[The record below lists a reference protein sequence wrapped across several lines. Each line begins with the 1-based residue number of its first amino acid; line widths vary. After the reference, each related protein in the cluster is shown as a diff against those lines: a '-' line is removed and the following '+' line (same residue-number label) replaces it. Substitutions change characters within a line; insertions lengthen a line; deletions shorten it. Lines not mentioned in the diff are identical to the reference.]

1 MHKATTAWMQ
11 AVREA
16 LGMQLACLYRAC
28 GGAAFDSAMF
38 HYLHD
43 YQAWVT
49 ELTWAYAP
57 DAEMMSSCKC
67 DSSRKNRAGFENR
80 VTLFVVCL
88 SGWYWWRWDQI
99 HVIQALLFWS
109 HTSSSAWLGLS
120 QVCISVTSYV
130 LWPMETINPWVW
142 DMNWTVHRIRQVSQS
157 SGVDKAK
164 QLYLQK

>member
-1 MHKATTAWMQ
+1 MGAGCAGSSRD
-11 AVREA
+11 AVCMSVQS
-16 LGMQLACLYRAC
+16 LWWNCLWL
-28 GGAAFDSAMF
+28 S
-38 HYLHD
+38 HVSLSTWLP
-43 YQAWVT
+43 AWVT
-49 ELTWAYAP
+49 EVTRAYAP

-67 DSSRKNRAGFENR
+67 HSSRKNRAGFENR

-88 SGWYWWRWDQI
+88 SGWYWWCWDQT

-130 LWPMETINPWVW
+130 LWPMETITINSWVW

-157 SGVDKAK
+157 SRVDKAK
-164 QLYLQK
+164 QLYWQK